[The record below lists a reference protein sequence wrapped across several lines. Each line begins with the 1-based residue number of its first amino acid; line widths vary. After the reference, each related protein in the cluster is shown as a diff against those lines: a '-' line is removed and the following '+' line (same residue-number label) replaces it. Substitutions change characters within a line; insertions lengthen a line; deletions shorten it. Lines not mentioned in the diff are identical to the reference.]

1 MNPFIIPLQIQMSLL
16 ELTFQTASTVMQSQ
30 ARLMR
35 AAVPGMFLP
44 AMMRGGCGGFTFRA

>member
-35 AAVPGMFLP
+35 AAVPGMFMP